1 MMATRNPKVVP
12 KRKPSKPQ
20 AREST
25 LSKDQGELNRQVL
38 TFISDRPAC
47 GVPLSQFDL

>member
-25 LSKDQGELNRQVL
+25 LSKDQGELNRQL

>member
-1 MMATRNPKVVP
+1 MMATRKPKVVP

-25 LSKDQGELNRQVL
+25 LSKDQGELNRPL